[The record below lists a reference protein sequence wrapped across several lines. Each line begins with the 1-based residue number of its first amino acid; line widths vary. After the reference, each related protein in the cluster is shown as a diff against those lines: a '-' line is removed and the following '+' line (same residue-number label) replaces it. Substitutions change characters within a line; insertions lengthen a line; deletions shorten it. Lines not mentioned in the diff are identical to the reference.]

1 MLELLLTFGLI
12 IFCALAG
19 CMLGSLG
26 FDNE

>member
-1 MLELLLTFGLI
+1 MLELWIAIGLI

-19 CMLGSLG
+19 CMFGSLG